1 MLNTNLNIIP
11 LLSQKKNDFDY
22 RPLFYW
28 SYESKT
34 VASDNNNIAASASG
48 SFTISGPV
56 SNAILIST
64 NQNGTFSGTERE
76 PYTASISGSGQWP
89 ITGST
94 TMSLYVFGVQQNEF
108 TQPYTFAQSVSGSEA
123 LGTLAAASG
132 SIIANRF
139 TGSLTQVYYVT
150 GSIIHTKGNVY
161 NPKVNWTGKNP
172 YTVDY
177 LPLMDVTTS
186 LSIVKDTNVS
196 LVNSASFATQS
207 VSGTFDYEYALSV
220 TASVSSAW
228 TYYFDTASFP
238 SLLNLKPTMSLNMP
252 EVNINLSSS
261 AATSLLTGSFFATT
275 NTPYTITGSFSSYV
289 IPAFSASIVVVGAGG
304 GGAAGGG
311 GGGVTV
317 FGAGGG
323 GGAGAVYKFDT
334 VVQPFRKYTVNN
346 VGTFGSGGLN
356 ATTGSPAIATSAS
369 LGQNGTLTSLT
380 YWTNQK
386 TTTTLI
392 ASGGFGA
399 GQEYDSSPTQSMFG
413 GSSGNGFKG
422 GQVVGNAKIYY
433 YGGGAGGGTT
443 EVGESS
449 GTGPI
454 PPSPPIPSP
463 ESGSAIANGG
473 TYLGGMGG
481 TAHYTMGA
489 GQNPSLFFLA
499 QTAPTFSLAAPYQNI
514 SFTWTGSGGW
524 TSTNE
529 NNPSGS
535 NATAFG
541 GGGAGAGDSWVT
553 SGRGGSG
560 ANGVVIIAYG
570 GSPKL
575 TIEKGWTVYD
585 SGSDYTQHYITGSG
599 AQFWYEYAGDP
610 ILV

>member
-34 VASDNNNIAASASG
+34 VASDNDNIAASASG

-94 TMSLYVFGVQQNEF
+94 TMSLFVFGIAENEF
-108 TQPYTFAQSVSGSEA
+108 TNTYSSVQSVSGSQA

-132 SIIANRF
+132 SIISNNF
-139 TGSLTQVYYVT
+139 TGSLTQTYYVT
-150 GSIIHTKGNVY
+150 GSIIHTKGNIY
-161 NPKVNWTGKNP
+161 NPKVNWIGKTPITGAVIP
-172 YTVDY
+172 I
-177 LPLMDVTTS
+177 MEITS
-186 LSIVKDTNVS
+186 SLKIVKDTNVQ
-196 LVNSASFATQS
+196 LVDTSFVTES
-207 VSGTFDYEYALSV
+207 KSGSFQYEYAMSV
-220 TASVSSAW
+220 TASVSSS
-228 TYYFDTASFP
+228 YSYLYDTGSFP
-238 SLLNLKPTMSLNMP
+238 SLLNLKTTMSLEIP
-252 EVNINLSSS
+252 EISASLSSS
-261 AATSLLTGSFFATT
+261 AQSSLLTASFYATT
-275 NTPYTITGSFSSYV
+275 NTPYTITASIAGTYV
-289 IPAFSASIVVVGAGG
+289 IPAFSASIVVIGAGG

-311 GGGVTV
+311 GGNETV

-334 VVQPFRKYTVNN
+334 LIQPFSKYTVNT

-356 ATTGSPAIATSAS
+356 QTTGSLIPTSAS
-369 LGQNGTLTSLT
+369 LGQNGGLTSLT
-380 YWTNQK
+380 YFISNK
-386 TTTTLI
+386 TTSTLI

-399 GQEYDSSPTQSMFG
+399 GQEYSSSPTQSMFG

-422 GQVVGNAKIYY
+422 GQVPNDAKVKYF
-433 YGGGAGGGTT
+433 GGGAGGGTE
-443 EVGESS
+443 EVGQSA

-454 PPSPPIPSP
+454 PPSPPIPAP
-463 ESGSAIANGG
+463 ESGSAIAFGG
-473 TYLGGMGG
+473 NYLGGMGG
-481 TAHYTMGA
+481 AAHYTMGSF
-489 GQNPSLFFLA
+489 NPSLPFLA
-499 QTAPTFSLAAPYQNI
+499 QTAPLFTLPSPYNNI
-514 SFTWTGSGGW
+514 TFTWTGSAGW

-553 SGRGGSG
+553 SGKGGSG
-560 ANGVVIIAYG
+560 AAGAVIIAYYG
-570 GSPKL
+570 EPKMN
-575 TIEKGWTVYD
+575 IEKGWTTYD
-585 SGSDYTQHYITGSG
+585 SASNYTQHYITGSG
-599 AQFWYEYAGDP
+599 AQFWYEYTGDP